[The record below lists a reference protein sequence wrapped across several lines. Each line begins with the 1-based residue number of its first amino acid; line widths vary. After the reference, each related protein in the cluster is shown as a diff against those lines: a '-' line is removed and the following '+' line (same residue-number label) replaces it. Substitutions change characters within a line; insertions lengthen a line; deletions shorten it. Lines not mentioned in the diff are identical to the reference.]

1 MGFKQMLPDRHVVS
15 DMRWSVRF
23 SLAII
28 VLVVLAGCGNT
39 PTAEAPPP
47 DTESA
52 AADTAPPGTESE
64 PAEPTVDAEGSEGTL
79 QLRANGEDFVRQG
92 FVTADGWNIT
102 FDNVYV
108 TLANITAYQAD
119 PPFDADAGGQP
130 EAEVNVT
137 ADQTYTVDLAEGD
150 ENAETILIDELTAP
164 AGRYNAIS
172 WEMVPATDGPSSGA
186 VITMMGNAQRDG
198 ETINFT
204 IQLDRESTET
214 CGDFVGDERKGILEA
229 DATADLEATF
239 HFDHIFGDGEA
250 APDDE
255 INTGALGF
263 DPFAALAEG
272 GTLVADPA
280 TLQAEL
286 SAEDYEQ
293 LQQKHLAHVGEG
305 HCNTSE

>member
-1 MGFKQMLPDRHVVS
+1 MEGFKQMLQSRYAAHE
-15 DMRWSVRF
+15 MRWAMLIGPIV
-23 SLAII
+23 I
-28 VLVVLAGCGNT
+28 VLMLLSSCGST
-39 PTAEAPPP
+39 PAAEAPPP
-47 DTESA
+47 EAESEA
-52 AADTAPPGTESE
+52 AEPAAETESE
-64 PAEPTVDAEGSEGTL
+64 AAETMDGEGTL

-92 FVTADGWNIT
+92 FVTKDGWNIT
-102 FDNVYV
+102 FDHVYV
-108 TLANITAYQAD
+108 TLANITAYQSD

-172 WEMVPATDGPSSGA
+172 WDMVPAADGPSSGA
-186 VITMMGNAQRDG
+186 VVTMIGTAERDG
-198 ETINFT
+198 ETVGFT
-204 IQLDRESTET
+204 IQLDRETTET

-263 DPFAALAEG
+263 DPFAALADG
-272 GTLVADPA
+272 GTLEADPA

-305 HCNTSE
+305 HCSTSE